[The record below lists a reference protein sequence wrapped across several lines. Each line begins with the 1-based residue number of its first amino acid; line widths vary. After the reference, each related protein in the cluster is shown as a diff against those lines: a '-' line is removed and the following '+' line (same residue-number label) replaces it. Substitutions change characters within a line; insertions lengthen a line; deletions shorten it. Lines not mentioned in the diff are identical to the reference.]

1 MQNQNI
7 NKLIDKVTPPGE
19 IVPETIDEVINCAP
33 FSEKIA
39 LFEHSYGKKFAEMEC
54 DVQDLFVF
62 RRAQQLVNI
71 LKLNPVWNERINKSA
86 IKDTPVNFEEWQQL
100 PITDRETLNELYMGT
115 RPGLVVPLSNS
126 GFQIIASGGTSGG
139 LPIETVYSIRELHDT
154 YRLSGDF
161 FDKYLIRNY
170 LNPNSVKWIIT
181 TLSDYEMWS
190 SGTMIGGILQNTP
203 NINFIAAGPMSQKI
217 YNHILSFEGDKAIM
231 GMSREIEGLIELGES
246 IDAKARESFKL
257 AIYGSGILQPYK
269 DKELKQ
275 LYPYLQIISY
285 FASNQA
291 EAIGVQLHPDSYLT
305 TVPGLHLIEI
315 VDENGKWVQEGE
327 EGELVITRL
336 HAQEVPILRMQLGD
350 RMIRRPA
357 LQHSVLKA
365 QQMEFAGR
373 SGDIIHLGESHYAAP
388 QVYAILCRE
397 LKQLDILDIQAI
409 ANEVQFLNNR
419 KEKRLYL
426 LISSDNTAQITTL
439 IENKL
444 NRGKTRKLFIEALK
458 QALSLFDQTE
468 KQFKSLGD
476 TTYEFRIKPVE
487 KDSNEIHRTRVNK
500 TPLIRDQF

>member
-231 GMSREIEGLIELGES
+231 GMSR
-246 IDAKARESFKL
+246 
-257 AIYGSGILQPYK
+257 
-269 DKELKQ
+269 
-275 LYPYLQIISY
+275 
-285 FASNQA
+285 
-291 EAIGVQLHPDSYLT
+291 
-305 TVPGLHLIEI
+305 
-315 VDENGKWVQEGE
+315 
-327 EGELVITRL
+327 
-336 HAQEVPILRMQLGD
+336 
-350 RMIRRPA
+350 
-357 LQHSVLKA
+357 
-365 QQMEFAGR
+365 
-373 SGDIIHLGESHYAAP
+373 
-388 QVYAILCRE
+388 
-397 LKQLDILDIQAI
+397 
-409 ANEVQFLNNR
+409 
-419 KEKRLYL
+419 
-426 LISSDNTAQITTL
+426 
-439 IENKL
+439 
-444 NRGKTRKLFIEALK
+444 
-458 QALSLFDQTE
+458 
-468 KQFKSLGD
+468 
-476 TTYEFRIKPVE
+476 
-487 KDSNEIHRTRVNK
+487 
-500 TPLIRDQF
+500 